1 MRSVRINRALA
12 GGLMLLASMLVSG
25 TGPHAQTTEQQ
36 MQCYQLEQELQ
47 QASQGGG
54 SQRAAQLSRIEADMR
69 KFDRIYQQGQ
79 AELERRDCYDYFLF
93 SQTVRETPQCQGLA
107 RQIENARKR
116 LARLEQQRV
125 AASDETSQRNQQDA
139 LIAEL
144 ARLRCGPQYQQE
156 AKKRNND
163 GFGFWNDSE
172 GADPGLDPYN
182 QTGPGYATYRTICVR
197 LCDGYYFPISYAT
210 VPDAFS
216 RDANACSSQCAAP
229 TELYYYQN
237 PGAEV
242 EQAMSLAGAPYTKL
256 KTAWLYRKELVKGCS
271 CKVAEFADGGGEPD
285 ATSST
290 STPEETLP
298 TPEPSGEPTGNQT
311 SGAADAP
318 AGNDAIGALI
328 DGEQAPSATQ

>member
-1 MRSVRINRALA
+1 MGSGRFKWTLA
-12 GGLMLLASMLVSG
+12 GGLLLLATMLVPM
-25 TGPHAQTTEQQ
+25 TGPKAQSTEQQ
-36 MQCYQLEQELQ
+36 MQCFQLEQELQ
-47 QASQGGG
+47 QVSQGGG
-54 SQRAAQLSRIEADMR
+54 NKRAQLAKIEADIR

-79 AELERRDCYDYFLF
+79 AQLEQRDCYDYFLF
-93 SQTVRETPQCQGLA
+93 SQTVRETPQCQGIA

-116 LARLEQQRV
+116 LARLEEQRI
-125 AASDETSQRNQQDA
+125 AASDESAQRNRQDA

-144 ARLRCGPQYQQE
+144 ARWRCGPQYQQE

-172 GADPGLDPYN
+172 GVDPGLDPYS

-271 CKVAEFADGGGEPD
+271 CKLAEYADGASETD

-290 STPEETLP
+290 TAPEETLP
-298 TPEPSGEPTGNQT
+298 APEPSDEPAGDTT
-311 SGAADAP
+311 GAADAP
-318 AGNDAIGALI
+318 AESDAIGALI
-328 DGEQAPSATQ
+328 EGEQADSATQ

>member
-1 MRSVRINRALA
+1 MQGGDQVVGSGRVSWAIF
-12 GGLMLLASMLVSG
+12 GGLALLLPLLVQT
-25 TGPHAQTTEQQ
+25 TGPKAQTTEQQ
-36 MQCYQLEQELQ
+36 MQCFQLEQELQ
-47 QASQGGG
+47 QVSQAGGG
-54 SQRAAQLSRIEADMR
+54 KRAQLARIEADMR

-93 SQTVRETPQCQGLA
+93 SQTVRETPQCLGIQ

-116 LARLEQQRV
+116 LARLEEQRI
-125 AASDETSQRNQQDA
+125 AASDETAQRNRQDA

-144 ARLRCGPQYQQE
+144 ARWRCGPQYVQE
-156 AKKRNND
+156 AKQRNND

-172 GADPGLDPYN
+172 GLDPGLDPYN
-182 QTGPGYATYRTICVR
+182 QTGLGYTTYRTICVR

-271 CKVAEFADGGGEPD
+271 CKVAEYAEGGGEPE

-290 STPEETLP
+290 DAPEETLP
-298 TPEPSGEPTGNQT
+298 LPEST
-311 SGAADAP
+311 GAADAP
-318 AGNDAIGALI
+318 AETDDIGTLI
-328 DGEQAPSATQ
+328 ENSEQGSSTQ